1 VQRFRTAII
10 VGASSGI
17 GRAIARQ
24 LAAGGTRVALLARRP
39 DELAEAQAEITKAG
53 GHAIVRVHDVCDTDA
68 IPTLFDGLVAELGGL
83 DLLVYAAGIL
93 PAVAEHEYD
102 FERDRLTID
111 VNLLGA
117 MAWLNP
123 AAAHMEAAR
132 SGTLMGISSIAGE
145 RGRRANPAYCTAK
158 AALTTYLE
166 SLRNRCSR
174 YGVDVVTVKPG
185 FVDTAMTADLPG
197 HPPGLAPIPVEVAA
211 RQCLALASGGPRT
224 GFVPKRWALVALIVR
239 SIPSWLFRRTNV

>member
-1 VQRFRTAII
+1 VQRFRHAII

-17 GRAIARQ
+17 GRAIARR
-24 LAAGGTRVALLARRP
+24 LAAEGTKVALLARRA
-39 DELAEAQAEITKAG
+39 DELDEARAEIAKAG
-53 GHAIVRVHDVCDTDA
+53 GFAVTRAHDVLDTEA
-68 IPTLFDGLVAELGGL
+68 VPGLFDGLVAELGGL
-83 DLLVYAAGIL
+83 DLLVYAAGVM

-132 SGTLMGISSIAGE
+132 AGTLMGISSIAGE

-158 AALTTYLE
+158 AGLTAYLE

-197 HPPGLAPIPVEVAA
+197 HPPGLAPIPVDEAA
-211 RQCLALASGGPRT
+211 RQCLALATGGSRT
-224 GFVPKRWALVALIVR
+224 GFVPKRWALVAWIVR